1 MTNMILKKFTYCAPV
16 IGLIFLSACKEKYFP
31 PAGQSNMNFLVVDGT
46 LINGPDSTYIRLSR
60 TKKLDD
66 TSPNGGEQNAQITVE
81 DAESNTLYNFTP
93 VNNAGLYTIPGMNLD
108 LNKKYR
114 VRINTTDGNQYVSD
128 DISVLSTP
136 PVDSINWVKRGDGV
150 TIYANTH
157 DPLNNTKYYRWEY
170 LETWDYYTHYF
181 SEIKYFNKPPNIL
194 DSMFQ
199 PRKADEFV
207 YHCWKT
213 NLSTQILLGTSL
225 KLSEDVISL
234 AAVRFIPQSA
244 FELSSIYSILVK
256 QYSLTK
262 ESFEYLE
269 NLKRISEQTGSL
281 FDAQPSELKGNIS
294 NINKPDEPVIGYLTA
309 CSLSQQRIFISKEQ
323 VKPWNYLD
331 YCPERKLVPLILDS
345 IQIFFGGASPQLTP
359 IAKVTNPRTGRID
372 WISGGLPICT
382 DCLSRGA
389 TNVKPDFWP

>member
-1 MTNMILKKFTYCAPV
+1 MTNMILKKFTYCAMV

-31 PAGQSNMNFLVVDGT
+31 PAGQSNLNYLVVDGT

-128 DISVLSTP
+128 DISVKATP

-181 SEIKYFNKPPNIL
+181 SEIKYFNKPPDIL

-244 FELSSIYSILVK
+244 FELNSIYSILVK
-256 QYSLTK
+256 QY
-262 ESFEYLE
+262 
-269 NLKRISEQTGSL
+269 
-281 FDAQPSELKGNIS
+281 
-294 NINKPDEPVIGYLTA
+294 
-309 CSLSQQRIFISKEQ
+309 
-323 VKPWNYLD
+323 
-331 YCPERKLVPLILDS
+331 
-345 IQIFFGGASPQLTP
+345 
-359 IAKVTNPRTGRID
+359 
-372 WISGGLPICT
+372 
-382 DCLSRGA
+382 
-389 TNVKPDFWP
+389 

>member
-1 MTNMILKKFTYCAPV
+1 
-16 IGLIFLSACKEKYFP
+16 
-31 PAGQSNMNFLVVDGT
+31 MNFLVVDGT

-81 DAESNTLYNFTP
+81 DAERNTLYNFTP

-128 DISVLSTP
+128 DISVKATP

-181 SEIKYFNKPPNIL
+181 SEIKYFNKPPDIL

-359 IAKVTNPRTGRID
+359 IAKVINPRTGRVD